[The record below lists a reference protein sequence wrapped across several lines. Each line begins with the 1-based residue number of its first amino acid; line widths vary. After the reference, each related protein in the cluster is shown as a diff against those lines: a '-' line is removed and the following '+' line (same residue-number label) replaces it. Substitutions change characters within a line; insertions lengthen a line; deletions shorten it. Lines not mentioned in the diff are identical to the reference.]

1 MTNEYNNLIKEKKII
16 DLKINEIRDFMLR
29 KLINEFNNNNKDI
42 ELIIKDG
49 FDKNLYLYYSSK
61 KLNLKIEEN
70 NKEMPE
76 LTIKNLIRKGKITMK
91 GIDENNNYI
100 DIKVN
105 LNYTD
110 KFKDLHKEFLE
121 IYNKKDFEDFVFNSK
136 KPIIYKY
143 LENNLKQS
151 LKDDNYLNYII
162 KEEFI
167 FCILDMVRKHS
178 TLLIPQN
185 SEHSMIYKDKETNEQ
200 NIRKFKIDE
209 KFIDNKINIIDK
221 FNFNNYSIQYIKD
234 LVLKSNL
241 FTDNTKEKDI
251 NIKFLKE
258 EENYMFHYKKF
269 KDLHNCIRNY
279 LKFSPEKSLII
290 LAKIVEI
297 NKKSTEITSTNEK
310 LELLSLM
317 GLLKTYNKNK
327 NLEIYNNEDNII
339 NNLNESYKKSPEN
352 YIKTITNVL
361 SYIEKNIEDINILN
375 EFYNNVKNKEY
386 KFQITNLKTNETYID
401 KINFS
406 DFVDRYVLDKE
417 INLENEIEMNI

>member
-1 MTNEYNNLIKEKKII
+1 MINEYNNLIKEKKII

-29 KLINEFNNNNKDI
+29 NLINEFNNNNKDI
-42 ELIIKDG
+42 ELIIQND
-49 FDKNLYLYYSSK
+49 FDENLYLYYSSK
-61 KLNLKIEEN
+61 KLNLRIKEN
-70 NKEMPE
+70 NKEIPE
-76 LTIKNLIRKGKITMK
+76 LTIKNLIRKGKITME

-105 LNYTD
+105 LNYTN

-167 FCILDMVRKHS
+167 FCIADMVRKHS
-178 TLLIPQN
+178 ILLIPQN
-185 SEHSMIYKDKETNEQ
+185 NEYSMIYKDKETNEQ

-209 KFIDNKINIIDK
+209 KFIDNKINIIDR
-221 FNFNNYSIQYIKD
+221 FNFNNYSIKYIKD
-234 LVLKSNL
+234 LILKSNI
-241 FTDNTKEKDI
+241 FNDNTKEKDI

-279 LKFSPEKSLII
+279 LKFSPENSLII

-317 GLLKTYNKNK
+317 GLLRTYDKNK
-327 NLEIYNNEDNII
+327 NLELYNNEDNII

-386 KFQITNLKTNETYID
+386 KFQITNLKTNEIYVD

-406 DFVDRYVLDKE
+406 DFVDKYVLDKE

>member
-1 MTNEYNNLIKEKKII
+1 MINEYNNLIKEKKII

-29 KLINEFNNNNKDI
+29 NLINEFNNNNKDI
-42 ELIIKDG
+42 ELIIQND
-49 FDKNLYLYYSSK
+49 FDENLYLYYSSK
-61 KLNLKIEEN
+61 KLNLRIKEN
-70 NKEMPE
+70 NKEIPK
-76 LTIKNLIRKGKITMK
+76 LTIKNLIRKGKITME

-105 LNYTD
+105 LNYTN

-167 FCILDMVRKHS
+167 FCIADMVRKHS
-178 TLLIPQN
+178 ILLIPQN
-185 SEHSMIYKDKETNEQ
+185 NEYSMIYKDKETNEQ

-209 KFIDNKINIIDK
+209 KFIDNKINIIDR
-221 FNFNNYSIQYIKD
+221 FNFNNYSIKYIKD
-234 LVLKSNL
+234 LILKSNI
-241 FTDNTKEKDI
+241 FNDNTKEKDI

-258 EENYMFHYKKF
+258 EENHMFHYKKF

-279 LKFSPEKSLII
+279 LKFSPENSLII

-317 GLLKTYNKNK
+317 GLLRTYDKNK
-327 NLEIYNNEDNII
+327 NLELYNNEDNII

-386 KFQITNLKTNETYID
+386 KFQITNLKTNEIYVD

-406 DFVDRYVLDKE
+406 DFVDKYVLDKE

>member
-185 SEHSMIYKDKETNEQ
+185 SEYSMIYKDKETNEQ

-279 LKFSPEKSLII
+279 LKFSPENSLII

-317 GLLKTYNKNK
+317 GLLKPYNKNK
-327 NLEIYNNEDNII
+327 NLELYNNEDNII

-352 YIKTITNVL
+352 YIKTITNFL

>member
-151 LKDDNYLNYII
+151 LKNDNYLNYII

-167 FCILDMVRKHS
+167 FCIADMVKKHS
-178 TLLIPQN
+178 TLLIPQS
-185 SEHSMIYKDKETNEQ
+185 SEYSMIYKDKETNEQ

-279 LKFSPEKSLII
+279 LKFSPENSLII

-327 NLEIYNNEDNII
+327 NLEVYNNEDNII

>member
-61 KLNLKIEEN
+61 KLNLKIKEN

-76 LTIKNLIRKGKITMK
+76 LTIKNLIRKGKITME

-100 DIKVN
+100 DVKVN

-110 KFKDLHKEFLE
+110 KFKDFHKEFLE

-167 FCILDMVRKHS
+167 FCIADMVRKHS

-185 SEHSMIYKDKETNEQ
+185 NEYSMIYKDKETNEQ

-221 FNFNNYSIQYIKD
+221 FNFNNYSIKYIKD
-234 LVLKSNL
+234 LILKSNI
-241 FTDNTKEKDI
+241 FNDNTKEKDI
-251 NIKFLKE
+251 DIKFLKE

-279 LKFSPEKSLII
+279 LKFSPENSLII

-317 GLLKTYNKNK
+317 GLLRTYDKNK
-327 NLEIYNNEDNII
+327 NLELYNNEDNII

-406 DFVDRYVLDKE
+406 DFVDKYVLDKE

>member
-29 KLINEFNNNNKDI
+29 NLINEFNNNNKDI
-42 ELIIKDG
+42 ELIIQND
-49 FDKNLYLYYSSK
+49 FDENLYLYYSSK
-61 KLNLKIEEN
+61 KLNLRIKEN
-70 NKEMPE
+70 NKEIPE

-100 DIKVN
+100 DVKVN

-110 KFKDLHKEFLE
+110 KFKDFHKEFLE

-167 FCILDMVRKHS
+167 FCIADMVRKHS

-185 SEHSMIYKDKETNEQ
+185 NEYSMIYKDKETNEQ
-200 NIRKFKIDE
+200 NIRKFKIYE
-209 KFIDNKINIIDK
+209 NFIDNKINIIDR
-221 FNFNNYSIQYIKD
+221 FNFNNYSIKYIKD
-234 LVLKSNL
+234 LILKSNI
-241 FTDNTKEKDI
+241 FNDNTKEKDI

-279 LKFSPEKSLII
+279 LKFSPENSLII

-317 GLLKTYNKNK
+317 GLLRTYDKNK
-327 NLEIYNNEDNII
+327 NLELYNNEDNII

-406 DFVDRYVLDKE
+406 DFVDKYVLDKE

>member
-1 MTNEYNNLIKEKKII
+1 MINEYNNLIKEKKII

-42 ELIIKDG
+42 ELIIKNG
-49 FDKNLYLYYSSK
+49 FDENLYLYYSSK
-61 KLNLKIEEN
+61 KLYLRIEEN

-91 GIDENNNYI
+91 GIDENINYI
-100 DIKVN
+100 DVKVN

-110 KFKDLHKEFLE
+110 KFKDFHKEFLE

-185 SEHSMIYKDKETNEQ
+185 SEYSMIYKDKETNEQ

-297 NKKSTEITSTNEK
+297 NKKPTEITSTNEK

-317 GLLKTYNKNK
+317 GLLRTYDKNK
-327 NLEIYNNEDNII
+327 NLELYNNEDNII

-375 EFYNNVKNKEY
+375 EFYNNIKNKEY

>member
-1 MTNEYNNLIKEKKII
+1 MTNEYNNLIKEKRII

-29 KLINEFNNNNKDI
+29 NLINEFNNNNKDI
-42 ELIIKDG
+42 ELIIKNG
-49 FDKNLYLYYSSK
+49 FDENLYLYYSSK
-61 KLNLKIEEN
+61 KLNLRIEEN

-76 LTIKNLIRKGKITMK
+76 LTIKNLIRKGKITME

-100 DIKVN
+100 DVKVN

-136 KPIIYKY
+136 KPTIYKY

-167 FCILDMVRKHS
+167 FCIADMVRKHS

-185 SEHSMIYKDKETNEQ
+185 SEYSMIYKDKETNEQ

-221 FNFNNYSIQYIKD
+221 FNFNNYSIKYIKD
-234 LVLKSNL
+234 LILKSNI
-241 FTDNTKEKDI
+241 FNDNTKEKDI

-279 LKFSPEKSLII
+279 LKFSPKNSLII

-317 GLLKTYNKNK
+317 GLLRTYDKNK
-327 NLEIYNNEDNII
+327 NLELYNNEDNII
-339 NNLNESYKKSPEN
+339 NNLNESYKKSPVN

-375 EFYNNVKNKEY
+375 EFYNNLKNKEY

-406 DFVDRYVLDKE
+406 DFVDKYVLDKE

>member
-185 SEHSMIYKDKETNEQ
+185 SEYSMIYKDKETNEQ

-327 NLEIYNNEDNII
+327 NLEVYNNEDNII

>member
-29 KLINEFNNNNKDI
+29 NLINEFNNNNKDI
-42 ELIIKDG
+42 ELIIKNG
-49 FDKNLYLYYSSK
+49 FDENLYLYYSSK
-61 KLNLKIEEN
+61 KLNLRIEEN

-76 LTIKNLIRKGKITMK
+76 LTIKNLIRKGKITME

-100 DIKVN
+100 DVKVN

-185 SEHSMIYKDKETNEQ
+185 SEYSMIYKDKETNEQ

-297 NKKSTEITSTNEK
+297 NKKPTEITSTNEK

-327 NLEIYNNEDNII
+327 NLEVYNNEDNII

>member
-185 SEHSMIYKDKETNEQ
+185 SEYSMIYKDKETNEQ

-279 LKFSPEKSLII
+279 LKFSPENSLII

-327 NLEIYNNEDNII
+327 NLEVYNNEDNII

>member
-29 KLINEFNNNNKDI
+29 NLINEFNNNNKDI
-42 ELIIKDG
+42 ELIIKNG
-49 FDKNLYLYYSSK
+49 FDENLYLYYSSK
-61 KLNLKIEEN
+61 KLNLRIEEN

-76 LTIKNLIRKGKITMK
+76 LTIKNLIRKGKITMG

-105 LNYTD
+105 LNYTN

-136 KPIIYKY
+136 KQIIYKY

-151 LKDDNYLNYII
+151 LKNDNYLNYII

-185 SEHSMIYKDKETNEQ
+185 SEYSMIYKDKETNEQ

-251 NIKFLKE
+251 DIKFLKE

-269 KDLHNCIRNY
+269 KELHNCIRNY
-279 LKFSPEKSLII
+279 LKFSPENSLII

-297 NKKSTEITSTNEK
+297 NKKSTKITSTNEK

-317 GLLKTYNKNK
+317 GLLKPYNKNK
-327 NLEIYNNEDNII
+327 NLELYNNEDNII

-406 DFVDRYVLDKE
+406 DFVDKYVLDKE

>member
-29 KLINEFNNNNKDI
+29 NLINEFNNNNKDI
-42 ELIIKDG
+42 ELIIKNG
-49 FDKNLYLYYSSK
+49 FDENLYLYYSSK
-61 KLNLKIEEN
+61 KLNLRIEEN

-100 DIKVN
+100 DVKVN
-105 LNYTD
+105 LNYTN

-185 SEHSMIYKDKETNEQ
+185 NEYSMIYKDKETNEQ

-234 LVLKSNL
+234 LVLKSNI
-241 FTDNTKEKDI
+241 FNDNTKEKDI
-251 NIKFLKE
+251 DIKFLKE

-279 LKFSPEKSLII
+279 LKFSPENSLII

-317 GLLKTYNKNK
+317 GLLRTYDKNK
-327 NLEIYNNEDNII
+327 NLELYNNEDNII

-386 KFQITNLKTNETYID
+386 KFQITNLKTNEIYVD

-406 DFVDRYVLDKE
+406 DFVDKYVLDKE

>member
-29 KLINEFNNNNKDI
+29 NLINEFNNNNKDI
-42 ELIIKDG
+42 ELIILNG
-49 FDKNLYLYYSSK
+49 FNENLYLYYFSK
-61 KLNLKIEEN
+61 KLNLKIKEN

-76 LTIKNLIRKGKITMK
+76 LTIKNLIRKGKITMG

-185 SEHSMIYKDKETNEQ
+185 SEYSMIYKDKETNEQ

-221 FNFNNYSIQYIKD
+221 FNFNNYSIKYIKD
-234 LVLKSNL
+234 LILKSNI
-241 FTDNTKEKDI
+241 FNDNTKEKDI
-251 NIKFLKE
+251 DIKFLKE

-279 LKFSPEKSLII
+279 LKFSPENSLII

-317 GLLKTYNKNK
+317 GLLKPYNKNK
-327 NLEIYNNEDNII
+327 NLELYNNEDNII

-386 KFQITNLKTNETYID
+386 KFQITNLKTNEIYVD

-406 DFVDRYVLDKE
+406 DFVDKYVLDKE

>member
-1 MTNEYNNLIKEKKII
+1 
-16 DLKINEIRDFMLR
+16 
-29 KLINEFNNNNKDI
+29 
-42 ELIIKDG
+42 
-49 FDKNLYLYYSSK
+49 
-61 KLNLKIEEN
+61 
-70 NKEMPE
+70 
-76 LTIKNLIRKGKITMK
+76 
-91 GIDENNNYI
+91 
-100 DIKVN
+100 
-105 LNYTD
+105 
-110 KFKDLHKEFLE
+110 
-121 IYNKKDFEDFVFNSK
+121 
-136 KPIIYKY
+136 
-143 LENNLKQS
+143 
-151 LKDDNYLNYII
+151 
-162 KEEFI
+162 
-167 FCILDMVRKHS
+167 MVRKHS

-185 SEHSMIYKDKETNEQ
+185 NEYSMIYKDKETNEQ

-279 LKFSPEKSLII
+279 LKFSQENSLII

-317 GLLKTYNKNK
+317 GLLRTYDKNK
-327 NLEIYNNEDNII
+327 NLELYNNEDNII

-386 KFQITNLKTNETYID
+386 KFQITNLKTNEIYVD

-406 DFVDRYVLDKE
+406 DFVDKYVLDKE

>member
-29 KLINEFNNNNKDI
+29 NLINEFNNNNKDI
-42 ELIIKDG
+42 ELIIQND
-49 FDKNLYLYYSSK
+49 FDENLYLYYSSK
-61 KLNLKIEEN
+61 KLNLRIEEN

-110 KFKDLHKEFLE
+110 KFKDFHKEFLE

-143 LENNLKQS
+143 LENNLKHS

-162 KEEFI
+162 KEDFI
-167 FCILDMVRKHS
+167 FCIADMVRKHS

-185 SEHSMIYKDKETNEQ
+185 NEYSMIYKDKETNEQ

-221 FNFNNYSIQYIKD
+221 FNFNNYSIKYIKD
-234 LVLKSNL
+234 LILKSNI
-241 FTDNTKEKDI
+241 FNDNTKEKDI

-279 LKFSPEKSLII
+279 LKFSQENSLII

-317 GLLKTYNKNK
+317 GLLRTYDKNK
-327 NLEIYNNEDNII
+327 NLELYNNEDNII

-386 KFQITNLKTNETYID
+386 KFQITNLKTNEIYVD

-406 DFVDRYVLDKE
+406 DFVDKYVLDKE

>member
-42 ELIIKDG
+42 ELIIKNG
-49 FDKNLYLYYSSK
+49 FDENLYLYYSSK
-61 KLNLKIEEN
+61 KLYLRIEEN

-185 SEHSMIYKDKETNEQ
+185 SEYSMIYKDKETNEQ

-317 GLLKTYNKNK
+317 GLLKPYNKNK
-327 NLEIYNNEDNII
+327 NLEVYNNEDNII

>member
-185 SEHSMIYKDKETNEQ
+185 NEYSMIYKDKETNEQ

-297 NKKSTEITSTNEK
+297 NKKPTEITSTNEK

-327 NLEIYNNEDNII
+327 NLEVYNNEDNII